1 MLLVLDEFPAL
12 GAVNIL
18 ADAIGFTAGYNVRYL
33 IIVQDHA
40 QLCSPKLYGKE
51 RADNLRKN
59 CMIRLVYPPKE
70 VDATTNEISE
80 TLGYKTVTTK
90 DTSFSYSGGKRT
102 RSVNTKRERRALMLP
117 QEIVDLGTI
126 NYKNTTVAL
135 KEIVIMEKV
144 KPFIADKIIYF
155 DEPVFQ
161 QRKDYSIKHI
171 PKIPLLFNDK

>member
-1 MLLVLDEFPAL
+1 MV
-12 GAVNIL
+12 
-18 ADAIGFTAGYNVRYL
+18 Y
-33 IIVQDHA
+33 
-40 QLCSPKLYGKE
+40 
-51 RADNLRKN
+51 
-59 CMIRLVYPPKE
+59 LVYPPKA
-70 VDATTNEISE
+70 VDEQTNQISE

-102 RSVNTKRERRALMLP
+102 RSVSTKRERRALMLP

-126 NYKNTTVAL
+126 NHKSGVSL

-161 QRKDYSIKHI
+161 QRKEFSLKHI
-171 PKIPLLFNDK
+171 PKIPFLFNH